1 MCSHNNHNR
10 GSRILTHIDEAAGA
24 ALAELPGLVGEADL
38 DNAGDVTG
46 RGLDPDGVTRD
57 QLGPD
62 RDCAEDDL
70 DPVKEVLP
78 DDDDGLPSRRP
89 SLTGGDGLDLGDEG
103 GHGVEAGVGAVQSAD
118 LAAVLG
124 VVVDEH
130 VLREAEQGGG
140 VHHEPGRDGD
150 LEPPH
155 VPGISRILEA
165 ILIALEEKLELEPG
179 KGDLRESEYNAFRLK
194 FSFKLVYSTKSSFN
208 I

>member
-10 GSRILTHIDEAAGA
+10 GREGRILTHIDEAAGA

-46 RGLDPDGVTRD
+46 RGLHPDSVTCD

-70 DPVKEVLP
+70 EAVKEVLS
-78 DDDDGLPSRRP
+78 DDDDGLTPGRP
-89 SLTGGDGLDLGDEG
+89 PLAGGDGLDLGDEG
-103 GHGVEAGVGAVQSAD
+103 GHGVEAAVGAVQAAD

-130 VLREAEQGGG
+130 VLREAEQRAG
-140 VHHEPGRDGD
+140 VHHEPGGDGD

-155 VPGISRILEA
+155 VPGVSRILEA

-179 KGDLRESEYNAFRLK
+179 KGDLRESE
-194 FSFKLVYSTKSSFN
+194 
-208 I
+208 

>member
-1 MCSHNNHNR
+1 MDSKPNNR
-10 GSRILTHIDEAAGA
+10 GFFARSKYQHKKCAVITIITARDGERESRILTHIDEAAGA

-46 RGLDPDGVTRD
+46 RGLHPDGVTRD

-70 DPVKEVLP
+70 EPVKEVLS
-78 DDDDGLPSRRP
+78 DDDDGLTSGCP

-124 VVVDEH
+124 VVMDEH
-130 VLREAEQGGG
+130 VL
-140 VHHEPGRDGD
+140 
-150 LEPPH
+150 
-155 VPGISRILEA
+155 
-165 ILIALEEKLELEPG
+165 
-179 KGDLRESEYNAFRLK
+179 
-194 FSFKLVYSTKSSFN
+194 
-208 I
+208 